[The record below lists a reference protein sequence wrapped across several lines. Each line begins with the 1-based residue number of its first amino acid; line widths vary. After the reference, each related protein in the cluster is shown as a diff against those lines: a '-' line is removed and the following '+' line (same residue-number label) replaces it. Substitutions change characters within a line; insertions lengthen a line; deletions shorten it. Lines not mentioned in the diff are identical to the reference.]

1 LVLRADARRRWRAW
15 LVLAVITGVALG
27 GLCGAVSGARRTAT
41 AFARYTNWARS
52 ADVTVVVEG
61 REASEQV
68 ARTPGVAAV
77 SRGAEVSESVFPVF
91 DGRLSVLPSDA
102 SIVVV
107 DDRYGVDIERPRVV
121 EGRRPVPG
129 ALEAWVNPA
138 FAEQVGVDV
147 GDRIELI
154 TVPHDVAGR
163 FAEFA
168 DLAAAFAAD
177 PTLGRSTTVTIVG
190 RGLRAADLIRD
201 TASTPAYLVLD
212 QRSVATLLGTPLAE
226 LEGLYDGGHQIA
238 VRFERNADGDAAAA
252 RVRELVPEEV
262 QLADIHDD
270 VDDATRPYV
279 IALVAFATLAGLVAV
294 VVIGSAFARQS
305 TADSTDDPVLA
316 VLGADRRVLGV
327 VAATRSAVIAG
338 AGLLVTA
345 GVATAVSPLFPLG
358 PVRDAE
364 PHPGVVVDLTV
375 LVPAGL
381 IAMTAAIVLGVWA
394 SRPRAR
400 RPGLAFSGA
409 FTRRLAHALP
419 VTAGLGLQLTFPTSG
434 RVRVLMRSTMTALA
448 VAIFGGFTV
457 AIFASSMDDLFEEPG
472 RHGWNWDLAV
482 TCRVGYC
489 DFPLTFAGALRTI
502 DGIDAWSFLTFTT
515 LELDGQTVP
524 VVSDGFGRG
533 GLRALAVSTGRLP
546 ATTEEVALGATTM
559 RELDVNVGD
568 EITVGVDGH
577 RLRVVG
583 RAVFSGLGPADTARP
598 SLGEGAA
605 LTAAGLLAVTDDP
618 TARDARHAYLPDVAV
633 AAVDGPVDAVART
646 LRDQFPQFTVLD
658 VQRPA
663 GLAAWPDL
671 RRFPTLLGLL
681 LAILALATLTHGL
694 AMSNRT
700 IRHDL
705 AILHALGLPGRGL
718 ARAVIAQ
725 ALTIVGTAFVV
736 GAPLGVIAGV
746 AAWRT
751 LTERVGVVSAAAL
764 RPVPALIATAVTFAP
779 ISILTVLA
787 ARTARRAPHIDAL
800 RHE

>member
-1 LVLRADARRRWRAW
+1 
-15 LVLAVITGVALG
+15 
-27 GLCGAVSGARRTAT
+27 
-41 AFARYTNWARS
+41 
-52 ADVTVVVEG
+52 
-61 REASEQV
+61 
-68 ARTPGVAAV
+68 
-77 SRGAEVSESVFPVF
+77 
-91 DGRLSVLPSDA
+91 
-102 SIVVV
+102 
-107 DDRYGVDIERPRVV
+107 
-121 EGRRPVPG
+121 
-129 ALEAWVNPA
+129 
-138 FAEQVGVDV
+138 
-147 GDRIELI
+147 
-154 TVPHDVAGR
+154 
-163 FAEFA
+163 
-168 DLAAAFAAD
+168 
-177 PTLGRSTTVTIVG
+177 
-190 RGLRAADLIRD
+190 
-201 TASTPAYLVLD
+201 
-212 QRSVATLLGTPLAE
+212 
-226 LEGLYDGGHQIA
+226 
-238 VRFERNADGDAAAA
+238 
-252 RVRELVPEEV
+252 
-262 QLADIHDD
+262 
-270 VDDATRPYV
+270 
-279 IALVAFATLAGLVAV
+279 
-294 VVIGSAFARQS
+294 
-305 TADSTDDPVLA
+305 
-316 VLGADRRVLGV
+316 
-327 VAATRSAVIAG
+327 
-338 AGLLVTA
+338 
-345 GVATAVSPLFPLG
+345 
-358 PVRDAE
+358 
-364 PHPGVVVDLTV
+364 
-375 LVPAGL
+375 
-381 IAMTAAIVLGVWA
+381 
-394 SRPRAR
+394 
-400 RPGLAFSGA
+400 
-409 FTRRLAHALP
+409 
-419 VTAGLGLQLTFPTSG
+419 
-434 RVRVLMRSTMTALA
+434 MRSTMTALA

-605 LTAAGLLAVTDDP
+605 LT
-618 TARDARHAYLPDVAV
+618 
-633 AAVDGPVDAVART
+633 T